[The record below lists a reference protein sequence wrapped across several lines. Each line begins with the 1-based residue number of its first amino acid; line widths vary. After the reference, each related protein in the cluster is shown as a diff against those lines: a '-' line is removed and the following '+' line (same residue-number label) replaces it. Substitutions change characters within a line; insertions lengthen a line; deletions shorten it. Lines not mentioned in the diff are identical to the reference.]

1 LLKTESG
8 NFIFNK
14 PYGPTIIQILALTMR
29 PNPKYSL
36 YIWFKFMFPT
46 ILDKS
51 GKHEVRELCIKY
63 IEVFSESVGTSLY
76 NKVPLDVEE
85 ATIDFEDIHKL
96 LDYKY
101 TDFGKKIDKSLA
113 KLFKLVM
120 FSKDSSTEKYFPG
133 LLKLVSKLEEG
144 EEEKK
149 IEIYDL
155 LSNSVLRNGNV
166 RKEWLDIYFLHV
178 STSSN
183 IMANII
189 TNWKSYSE
197 KIPPKTKD
205 TVKKELLT
213 LMDDILEI
221 NDKLSKGEYKDSQ
234 NQMRSMKKLGIKPA
248 ALQVVNETSTELKNL
263 FNAYVTD
270 EEEETS
276 QKSSPILLYIA
287 IFVVLVSAGIGAY
300 FYLFLNPQN
309 KKMKK

>member
-101 TDFGKKIDKSLA
+101 TDFGKK
-113 KLFKLVM
+113 
-120 FSKDSSTEKYFPG
+120 
-133 LLKLVSKLEEG
+133 
-144 EEEKK
+144 
-149 IEIYDL
+149 
-155 LSNSVLRNGNV
+155 NR
-166 RKEWLDIYFLHV
+166 
-178 STSSN
+178 
-183 IMANII
+183 
-189 TNWKSYSE
+189 
-197 KIPPKTKD
+197 
-205 TVKKELLT
+205 
-213 LMDDILEI
+213 
-221 NDKLSKGEYKDSQ
+221 
-234 NQMRSMKKLGIKPA
+234 
-248 ALQVVNETSTELKNL
+248 
-263 FNAYVTD
+263 
-270 EEEETS
+270 
-276 QKSSPILLYIA
+276 
-287 IFVVLVSAGIGAY
+287 
-300 FYLFLNPQN
+300 
-309 KKMKK
+309 